1 MSKAKNKLSGELLI
15 DDFSENSHRVRRNLL
30 IFSFIGIFYKLSGAK
45 VSEKGI
51 SLYGLEFD
59 KIDESFISIG
69 LYCVIFYHLYH
80 FSLIAIAHWQ
90 YLRIRVTKLS
100 NKCPTSTF
108 FAIGEE
114 DHRYDPKNSSLH
126 AWYIE
131 ALPSLNSQFD
141 DAYKKIEELLK
152 IYEIEKNKQGVGTE
166 EIQKCYAHLCSIDQ
180 NLKELLSTRLIKSL
194 KNFDNSLRCYRGV
207 DLTRWIMIEIALPVL
222 MGIYAL
228 YLLP

>member
-90 YLRIRVTKLS
+90 YLRIRVTKS
-100 NKCPTSTF
+100 NIKFLTGLFPSSDD
-108 FAIGEE
+108 A
-114 DHRYDPKNSSLH
+114 DHPSDLKNSSLH
-126 AWYIE
+126 NWYVE
-131 ALPSLNSQFD
+131 NLPRLNSQFD
-141 DAYKKIEELLK
+141 DAHKKIEELLK
-152 IYEIEKNKQGVGTE
+152 IYEVEKIKQDAGTE
-166 EIQKCYAHLCSIDQ
+166 EIQKCFAYLNSIEQ
-180 NLKELLSTRLIKSL
+180 TLKELLSRRLIKSL